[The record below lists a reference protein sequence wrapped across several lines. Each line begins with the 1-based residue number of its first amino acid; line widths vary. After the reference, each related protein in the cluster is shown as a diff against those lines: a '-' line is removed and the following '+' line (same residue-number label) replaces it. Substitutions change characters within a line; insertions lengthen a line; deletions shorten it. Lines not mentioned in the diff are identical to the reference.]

1 MKLDTT
7 LYLVTDSTGMT
18 DEAFLQTVCA
28 ALKGGVTLLQLRE
41 KERSAREYLALAEK
55 VLPLAHEY
63 GVPLLIDDRIDVA
76 IAAGADGAHVG
87 QNDIPVSDARRML
100 GKGKIVGATAKT
112 PEQAIA
118 AFRQGADYIGAGAVY
133 QTSTKTD
140 TWRISAKTIR
150 GIACAVPIPVNAI
163 GGLNRGNLGIL
174 SDTGIAGV
182 CVVSA
187 LMKAE
192 NPELEA
198 KAIKEAFL
206 ALSGRK
212 EISL

>member
-18 DEAFLQTVCA
+18 EEAFLQTVRA

-41 KERSAREYLALAEK
+41 KERSARAYLSLAEK
-55 VLPLAHEY
+55 VLSLAHEY
-63 GVPLLIDDRIDVA
+63 GVPLLIDDRVDVA
-76 IAAGADGAHVG
+76 IAAGADGVHVG
-87 QNDIPVSDARRML
+87 QNDIPVSDARKML
-100 GKGKIVGATAKT
+100 GEGKIVGATAKT
-112 PEQAIA
+112 PEQAA
-118 AFRQGADYIGAGAVY
+118 EAFRQGADYIGAGAVY

-140 TWRISAKTIR
+140 TWRIPIKTIR
-150 GIACAVPIPVNAI
+150 EIACAVPIPVNAI
-163 GGLNRGNLGIL
+163 GGLNRENLGIL

-198 KAIKEAFL
+198 KAMKEAFL

-212 EISL
+212 EIF

>member
-18 DEAFLQTVCA
+18 EETFLQAVHA

-41 KERSAREYLALAEK
+41 KGRSAREYLALAEK

-63 GVPLLIDDRIDVA
+63 GVPLLINDRIDVA
-76 IAAGADGAHVG
+76 IAAGADGVHVG
-87 QNDIPVSDARRML
+87 QSDIPVSDARRML
-100 GKGKIVGATAKT
+100 GRNKIVGATAKT
-112 PEQAIA
+112 PEQAA
-118 AFRQGADYIGAGAVY
+118 EAFRQGADYIGAGAVY

-140 TWRISAKTIR
+140 TWCIPIGIIR
-150 GIACAVPIPVNAI
+150 EIACSVPIPVNAI
-163 GGLNRGNLGIL
+163 GGLNRENLGVL

-187 LMKAE
+187 LMKAKD
-192 NPELEA
+192 PEMEA
-198 KAIKEAFL
+198 KTIKKAFL

-212 EISL
+212 EIS

>member
-7 LYLVTDSTGMT
+7 LYLVTDSTGMEE
-18 DEAFLQTVCA
+18 EAFLQTVRA

-76 IAAGADGAHVG
+76 IAAGADGVHVG

-100 GKGKIVGATAKT
+100 GRGKIVGATVKT
-112 PEQAIA
+112 PEQAVEA
-118 AFRQGADYIGAGAVY
+118 HRQGADYIGAGAVY

-140 TWRISAKTIR
+140 TWCILPETIR
-150 GIACAVPIPVNAI
+150 EIAGAVPIPVNAI
-163 GGLNRGNLGIL
+163 GGLNRENLGIL

-187 LMKAE
+187 LMKAKD
-192 NPELEA
+192 PETEA
-198 KAIKEAFL
+198 KALKEAFL
-206 ALSGRK
+206 ALTGRM
-212 EISL
+212 EVSL

>member
-1 MKLDTT
+1 
-7 LYLVTDSTGMT
+7 
-18 DEAFLQTVCA
+18 
-28 ALKGGVTLLQLRE
+28 
-41 KERSAREYLALAEK
+41 
-55 VLPLAHEY
+55 
-63 GVPLLIDDRIDVA
+63 
-76 IAAGADGAHVG
+76 
-87 QNDIPVSDARRML
+87 ML

-133 QTSTKTD
+133 QTGTKTD

>member
-7 LYLVTDSTGMT
+7 LYLVTDSTGMEE
-18 DEAFLQTVCA
+18 EAFLQTVRA

-76 IAAGADGAHVG
+76 IAAGADGVHVG
-87 QNDIPVSDARRML
+87 QSDIPVLAAREML
-100 GKGKIVGATAKT
+100 GRGKIVGATAKT
-112 PEQAIA
+112 PEQAVEA
-118 AFRQGADYIGAGAVY
+118 HRQGADYIGAGAVY
-133 QTSTKTD
+133 QTGTKTD
-140 TWRISAKTIR
+140 TWCIPTETIR
-150 GIACAVPIPVNAI
+150 RIACAVPIPVNAI

-206 ALSGRK
+206 ALSGRM
-212 EISL
+212 EVSL

>member
-118 AFRQGADYIGAGAVY
+118 AFPARRGLYWRGRRLSNRHEDGYLAHISQNHPWNCLRRADSGQRDRWAEQGKSWYFV
-133 QTSTKTD
+133 
-140 TWRISAKTIR
+140 
-150 GIACAVPIPVNAI
+150 
-163 GGLNRGNLGIL
+163 
-174 SDTGIAGV
+174 
-182 CVVSA
+182 
-187 LMKAE
+187 
-192 NPELEA
+192 
-198 KAIKEAFL
+198 
-206 ALSGRK
+206 
-212 EISL
+212 